1 MENDLKKIKLD
12 ALYQK
17 QESDELRKK
26 WENFTYS
33 GLEDPIEKNLALS
46 KYIKSKT
53 KYLKLLALVEEIKR
67 HEQ

>member
-1 MENDLKKIKLD
+1 MFDLKKIKLD

-26 WENFTYS
+26 WQNFTD
-33 GLEDPIEKNLALS
+33 EDPIEKDLALS

-67 HEQ
+67 H

>member
-26 WENFTYS
+26 WQNFTDS

-53 KYLKLLALVEEIKR
+53 KYLKLLAQIKE
-67 HEQ
+67 HQQ

>member
-26 WENFTYS
+26 WQNFTDS
-33 GLEDPIEKNLALS
+33 GLEDPIEKDLALS

-67 HEQ
+67 H

>member
-17 QESDELRKK
+17 QESDELRRK
-26 WENFTYS
+26 WQNFTD
-33 GLEDPIEKNLALS
+33 EDPIEKDLALS

-53 KYLKLLALVEEIKR
+53 KYLKLLALVETIKR
-67 HEQ
+67 H

>member
-17 QESDELRKK
+17 QESDELRNK
-26 WENFTYS
+26 WQNFTD
-33 GLEDPIEKNLALS
+33 EDPIEKDLALS

-53 KYLKLLALVEEIKR
+53 KYLKLLAQIKE
-67 HEQ
+67 HQ

>member
-26 WENFTYS
+26 WQNFTDS

-67 HEQ
+67 H

>member
-26 WENFTYS
+26 WQNFTDS
-33 GLEDPIEKNLALS
+33 GLEDPIEKSLALS

>member
-26 WENFTYS
+26 WQNFTDS

>member
-1 MENDLKKIKLD
+1 MENDLKKIKLN

-26 WENFTYS
+26 WQNFTD
-33 GLEDPIEKNLALS
+33 EDPIEKDLALS

-67 HEQ
+67 H

>member
-26 WENFTYS
+26 WQNFTD
-33 GLEDPIEKNLALS
+33 EDPIEKDLALS

-67 HEQ
+67 H

>member
-1 MENDLKKIKLD
+1 MENDLKKIKLN

-26 WENFTYS
+26 WQNFTD
-33 GLEDPIEKNLALS
+33 EDPIEKDLTLS

-53 KYLKLLALVEEIKR
+53 KYLKLLAQIKE
-67 HEQ
+67 HQK

>member
-17 QESDELRKK
+17 QESDELRRK
-26 WENFTYS
+26 WQNFTD
-33 GLEDPIEKNLALS
+33 EDPIEKNLALS

-53 KYLKLLALVEEIKR
+53 KYLRLLALVEEIKR
-67 HEQ
+67 H

>member
-17 QESDELRKK
+17 QESDELKKK
-26 WENFTYS
+26 WQNFTD
-33 GLEDPIEKNLALS
+33 EDPIEKNLALS

-53 KYLKLLALVEEIKR
+53 KYLRLLALVEEIKR
-67 HEQ
+67 H